1 MLEHRAPKTSPPILH
16 TRGVESKVGRAVHCA
31 PVWVVQNQ
39 LLGLESCRPRPY
51 ECGYELLVCWW
62 MKHAVDPGCGGQRTA
77 RPTRDRVFRKQR
89 PSKKDGKRNRT
100 CARLKMRRRQPQI
113 SDDAVTKLNIG
124 WKSAFHSP
132 DICRVH
138 ACRQGFGHGYGSGAM
153 WQLKSFVLRTCNP
166 SRLVQFTI
174 KTSVAQPATC
184 RPPIMSRAMRASR
197 LAVCNCLL

>member
-1 MLEHRAPKTSPPILH
+1 LFFRALTGAATARAPHCRKKPL
-16 TRGVESKVGRAVHCA
+16 TRSTYLAGTAARMAALQSTHRRRESVGRVPHVRDAPPSVH
-31 PVWVVQNQ
+31 P
-39 LLGLESCRPRPY
+39 ERS
-51 ECGYELLVCWW
+51 
-62 MKHAVDPGCGGQRTA
+62 GGQRTA

-100 CARLKMRRRQPQI
+100 CVRLKMRRRQPQI